1 MTAREYLS
9 QAYHIDQRINSK
21 IEQVASLRDLS
32 FKATATL
39 TDMPGG
45 SRNVHSKESIVAKMM
60 DLENEINADID
71 NLVDIKRDVVSMI
84 NSVDNKDCQLL
95 LEMRYL
101 CFMPWERIAIEMQR
115 SLRSIY
121 RLHDK
126 ALEKISQKIKVGS

>member
-45 SRNVHSKESIVAKMM
+45 SRNVH
-60 DLENEINADID
+60 
-71 NLVDIKRDVVSMI
+71 
-84 NSVDNKDCQLL
+84 
-95 LEMRYL
+95 
-101 CFMPWERIAIEMQR
+101 
-115 SLRSIY
+115 
-121 RLHDK
+121 
-126 ALEKISQKIKVGS
+126 

>member
-101 CFMPWERIAIEMQR
+101 CFMSWERIAIEMQR

>member
-45 SRNVHSKESIVAKMM
+45 SRNVHSKENIVAKMM

>member
-126 ALEKISQKIKVGS
+126 ALEKISQKINVGS

>member
-1 MTAREYLS
+1 
-9 QAYHIDQRINSK
+9 
-21 IEQVASLRDLS
+21 
-32 FKATATL
+32 
-39 TDMPGG
+39 
-45 SRNVHSKESIVAKMM
+45 MM

-126 ALEKISQKIKVGS
+126 ALEKISQKINVGS

>member
-9 QAYHIDQRINSK
+9 QAYRIDQRINSK

-101 CFMPWERIAIEMQR
+101 RFMPWERIAIEMQR

>member
-1 MTAREYLS
+1 MRAREYLS

-126 ALEKISQKIKVGS
+126 ALEKISQKINVGS